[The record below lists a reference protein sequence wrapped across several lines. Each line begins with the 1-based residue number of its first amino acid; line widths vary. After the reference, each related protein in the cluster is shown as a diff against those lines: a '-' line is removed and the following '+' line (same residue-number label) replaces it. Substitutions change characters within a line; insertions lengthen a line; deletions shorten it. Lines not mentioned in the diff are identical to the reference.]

1 LIPRQSNIG
10 YCEVIDASPTELPVV
25 YNVLKR
31 SISMADQLN
40 QQDVVVVFDQAI
52 YAKALE
58 IIWKHPVEFK
68 RVVPCMGAFHIACT
82 FLAVIGKRFGDAGLK
97 DVLIESGIIGS
108 GSVSAVLEG
117 RHYNRGV
124 RVHKIVMEAM
134 LRMCWSAFV
143 SDLN

>member
-1 LIPRQSNIG
+1 VSNVGSGDEIQMIPGWSAFNAQVTPHTLIPRQSNIG

-31 SISMADQLN
+31 SISMADKLN

-82 FLAVIGKRFGDAGLK
+82 FLAVIGKRFGDAGYQLT
-97 DVLIESGIIGS
+97 
-108 GSVSAVLEG
+108 
-117 RHYNRGV
+117 
-124 RVHKIVMEAM
+124 
-134 LRMCWSAFV
+134 
-143 SDLN
+143 